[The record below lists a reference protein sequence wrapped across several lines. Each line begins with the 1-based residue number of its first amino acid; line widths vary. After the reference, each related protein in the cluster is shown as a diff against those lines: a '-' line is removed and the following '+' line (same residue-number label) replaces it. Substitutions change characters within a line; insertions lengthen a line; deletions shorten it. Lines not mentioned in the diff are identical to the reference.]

1 MNSAGRRAMDGVA
14 GPTKARRH
22 FGLEPLSHTSGLINV
37 ETVVELRLRQPRQR
51 PLQYVFR
58 LRFNDVEDSL
68 LKR

>member
-1 MNSAGRRAMDGVA
+1 
-14 GPTKARRH
+14 
-22 FGLEPLSHTSGLINV
+22 
-37 ETVVELRLRQPRQR
+37 VVELRLRQPRQR